1 MRDIKLKPNQYKTA
15 KGISN
20 QIFRYLKQYA
30 KQFEMDT
37 EHLFIREEKTD
48 DNEKYYHICWESGP
62 YEWARLFCGWEDLLS
77 EELSGEYEFMGM
89 EYKRHNKNYE
99 EYLKSVEKFVD
110 IETNY
115 SFSINIFNN

>member
-30 KQFEMDT
+30 KQFDIDT
-37 EHLFIREEKTD
+37 EYLFIKEEKTD
-48 DNEKYYHICWESGP
+48 DNETYYEIWWESGP
-62 YEWARLFCGWEDLLS
+62 YEWAMLFCGWEDLLS

-89 EYKRHNKNYE
+89 EYNRHNKNYE
-99 EYLKSVEKFVD
+99 EYLKSVQKFVD
-110 IETNY
+110 IEPNY
-115 SFSINIFNN
+115 SFSLSIYNI